1 MLYLWLKVAVGAL
14 LAANFTAPLF
24 TVASNRQLWDEPM
37 AMLAGNLSLCGVLFG
52 LGHIAVGA
60 YDLASLQLHGLCLF
74 LQHSNLGM
82 LIAFKIAEMSLAVD
96 QFVAVVHPL
105 HHYSKM
111 ARYLRWLLL
120 GTLFTWLAIT
130 ALGLSGSALGLQ
142 TVAEAFHENSN
153 NTTTSFNGCRWE
165 NAVAQSMSPLVE
177 VWALIPSLS
186 TASLFLCTGIIGYK
200 AYAARVRN
208 STMDSTQRQ
217 FADNYRAFKKIA
229 YSLSLTLLLDVVGI
243 LLRVFTRWFA
253 IPAEAVGFL
262 HQARLFGLLL
272 EGWVYGLNNGKM
284 REAYKKMFC
293 ACRRHTPTEV
303 TQVEQLVRVTSSP
316 QRPPGR
322 IFIVPA
328 TVFQKRREFG
338 RS

>member
-1 MLYLWLKVAVGAL
+1 MLYLWMKVAVGAL

-24 TVASNRQLWDEPM
+24 TVASNRHLWDEPM

-82 LIAFKIAEMSLAVD
+82 AIAFKIAELSLAVN

-105 HHYSKM
+105 HHYSRM
-111 ARYLRWLLL
+111 TRYLRWLLL
-120 GTLFTWLAIT
+120 GTSFAWLAIT
-130 ALGLSGSALGLQ
+130 ALGLSASAMGLP
-142 TVAEAFHENSN
+142 TVAEAFHKNG
-153 NTTTSFNGCRWE
+153 NTTKPFNGCRWE
-165 NAVAQSMSPLVE
+165 NAVAQSLTPVLE
-177 VWALIPSLS
+177 AGLLLPSLT
-186 TASLFLCTGIIGYK
+186 TASIFIYTGIVGYR
-200 AYAARVRN
+200 AHAAHVRLHA
-208 STMDSTQRQ
+208 MDPDQQQ

-243 LLRVFTRWFA
+243 LMRVFKRWFA
-253 IPAEAVGFL
+253 IPAEALGFL

-284 REAYKKMFC
+284 RQAYKKTFC
-293 ACRRHTPTEV
+293 ACRRHTPTVV
-303 TQVEQLVRVTSSP
+303 TPVEQLVRVTSSP
-316 QRPPGR
+316 QRPHGR

-328 TVFQKRREFG
+328 IVFPEET
-338 RS
+338 